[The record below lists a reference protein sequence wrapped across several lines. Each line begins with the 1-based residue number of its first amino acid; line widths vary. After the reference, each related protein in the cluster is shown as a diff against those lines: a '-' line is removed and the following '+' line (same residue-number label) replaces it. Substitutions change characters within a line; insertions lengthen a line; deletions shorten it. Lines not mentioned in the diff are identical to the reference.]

1 MTRLFVVA
9 LALLASSAAP
19 AASAQ
24 TRQPANQRQPMAQ
37 ARYEQAYQHGQRF
50 AFEAFLDRNG
60 DRMPNAP
67 LEQID
72 VANRVSGLIEQGR
85 CDEARALANA
95 EGTRNMAVRVRQ
107 ICRPARSQAN

>member
-1 MTRLFVVA
+1 MNRIFVVA
-9 LALLASSAAP
+9 LALLATAAAT

-24 TRQPANQRQPMAQ
+24 ARQPPGRRAPMAQ
-37 ARYEQAYQHGQRF
+37 ERYEQAYQHGQRF

-60 DRMPNAP
+60 DPMPNAP

-72 VANRVSGLIEQGR
+72 VANRVSGLMEQGR
-85 CDEARALANA
+85 CAEARALANA

-107 ICRPARSQAN
+107 ICRPVRRQGD